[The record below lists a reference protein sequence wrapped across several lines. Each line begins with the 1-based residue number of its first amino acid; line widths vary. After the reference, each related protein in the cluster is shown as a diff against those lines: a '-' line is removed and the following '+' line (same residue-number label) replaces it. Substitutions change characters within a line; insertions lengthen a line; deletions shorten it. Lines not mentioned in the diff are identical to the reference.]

1 MASSP
6 TIDAAAKALRRR
18 LVSAAPH
25 ILGTEFSGH
34 DLPTHRLLAELSAAV
49 RATGDPATLWLLQT
63 SVAGAMPNREQ
74 FLRVR
79 RLLELSRPGAEHHA
93 LLEGCAG
100 MAASNERFAES
111 ITIVDGGV
119 VADVDFCA
127 RHGHNTGIQRVTRE
141 TLGRWHRDHDITLV
155 AWTATGRSMRSLIPD
170 ETQRVVDWT
179 SERRLEHSVEA
190 DEKSSALV
198 VPWNSTLVLPEVSPH
213 RAWDRLACL
222 AEFSS
227 NRVALIGYD
236 SIPVTGADHVVASEV
251 DRFVRYLSVVKHAD
265 LVAAISDSTAEE
277 FSGFAGALHAQGLAG
292 PLVQSVPL
300 PVALASATQP
310 AAAPAAA
317 GVPVVLCVGTQEPRK
332 NQLAVLAASE
342 LLWQQGLEF
351 ELRFIGGAAMP
362 LTIPF
367 DLEVER
373 LRADGRAVTVERT
386 ASDAILESAYRDA
399 RFSVFVSL
407 NEGYGLPIGESLA
420 AGTPVVA
427 TNYGSMAEIAVGGGC
442 LLVDPRDDLAIAEA
456 MRELL
461 TDDAKLAELRVEARG
476 RTLRTWDEYA
486 DHLWT
491 TVNQWEKTP

>member
-1 MASSP
+1 MASS
-6 TIDAAAKALRRR
+6 TLVDAAAKALRRR
-18 LVSAAPH
+18 LVTAAPF
-25 ILGTEFSGH
+25 ILGQGTAAHE
-34 DLPTHRLLAELSAAV
+34 LPTHRLLAELSSAV
-49 RATGDPATLWLLQT
+49 RALGDPATLWLLQT
-63 SVAGAMPNREQ
+63 AVAGALPNREQ

-79 RLLELSRPGAEHHA
+79 RLLELSQPGSEHFA
-93 LLEGCAG
+93 VLEGCAG
-100 MAASNERFAES
+100 MAAANERFAES
-111 ITIVDGGV
+111 ITILDDTV

-141 TLGRWHRDHDITLV
+141 TLSRWNAHHDISLV

-170 ETQRVVDWT
+170 ETQRVVNWT
-179 SERRLEHSVEA
+179 SDRRLEHSVEA
-190 DEKSSALV
+190 DEKAASLV
-198 VPWNSTLVLPEVSPH
+198 VPWNSTVVLPEVSPH

-236 SIPVTGADHVVASEV
+236 SIPVTGADHVVPSEV

-277 FSGFAGALHAQGLAG
+277 FAGFAGALHAQGLAG
-292 PLVQSVPL
+292 PSVQSVPL
-300 PVALASATQP
+300 PVALASRTQP
-310 AAAPAAA
+310 PVVEKTNAL
-317 GVPVVLCVGTQEPRK
+317 PVVLCVGTQEPRK

-367 DLEVER
+367 DIEVER
-373 LRADGRAVTVERT
+373 LRAEGRPVTVERT
-386 ASDAILESAYRDA
+386 ASDAVLESAYRDA

-427 TNYGSMAEIAVGGGC
+427 TDYGSMAEIAVGGGC
-442 LLVDPRDDLAIAEA
+442 LLVDPRDDQAIADA
-456 MRELL
+456 MRVLL
-461 TDDAKLAELRVEARG
+461 TDDAQLDELRGQARG
-476 RTLRTWDEYA
+476 RELRTWDEYA
-486 DHLWT
+486 EHLWAS
-491 TVNQWEKTP
+491 VNQWEKTA